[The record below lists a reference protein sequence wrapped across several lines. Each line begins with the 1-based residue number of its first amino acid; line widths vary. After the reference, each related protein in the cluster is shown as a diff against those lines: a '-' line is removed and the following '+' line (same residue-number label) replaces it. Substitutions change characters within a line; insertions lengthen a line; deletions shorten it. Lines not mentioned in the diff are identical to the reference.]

1 MADEAVPFDD
11 RGFAYGDGLFETVLV
26 RDGHPL
32 LWDAHLRRLARGAE
46 RLEIPL
52 PDTQTLASLPG
63 QARAGL
69 FVLKLLVTRGSGGRG
84 YASPESPTPRL
95 RWRCMPFTP
104 QSAYWRDG
112 VRVRLCRLRVGHQPL
127 LAGIKHLNR
136 LENVMARREWCDPEV
151 AEGVL
156 CDQYDQLVE
165 ATSMNLVWRRHG
177 ILETPDLSAC
187 GVEGT
192 LLAALR
198 ERLPIHTR
206 GAGVE
211 ALREADA
218 VWVLNSVQGV
228 WPLRQL
234 DDADGTCLK
243 RWEVHTAHRHLQQH
257 AHRLLG
263 YPHDAF
269 DEA

>member
-1 MADEAVPFDD
+1 MADEPLPFDD
-11 RGFAYGDGLFETVLV
+11 RGLAYGDGLFETVLV

-32 LWDAHLRRLARGAE
+32 LWDAHLQRLARGAQ

-63 QARAGL
+63 QVGAGL

-84 YASPESPTPRL
+84 YASPASPTPRL

-112 VRVRLCRLRVGHQPL
+112 VRVRLCRLRLGHQPL

-136 LENVMARREWCDPEV
+136 LENVMARREWCDADV

-156 CDQYDQLVE
+156 CDQYDRLVE
-165 ATSMNLVWRRHG
+165 TTSMNLVWQRHG
-177 ILETPDLSAC
+177 ALETPDLTAC
-187 GVEGT
+187 GVAGT

-198 ERLPIHTR
+198 QRLPIRTR
-206 GAGVE
+206 EVGVE
-211 ALREADA
+211 ALMEADA
-218 VWVLNSVQGV
+218 AWVVNSVQGV

-234 DDADGTCLK
+234 DDAEGACLR
-243 RWEVHTAHRHLQQH
+243 RWTMQDAQRYLQRH
-257 AHRLLG
+257 AHPVLG
-263 YPHDAF
+263 YPHDVF

>member
-11 RGFAYGDGLFETVLV
+11 RGVAYGDGVFETVLV
-26 RDGHPL
+26 RDGQPL
-32 LWDAHLRRLARGAE
+32 LWNAHLRRLARGAE

-52 PDTQTLASLPG
+52 PDAQTLASLPG
-63 QARAGL
+63 HAGDGL

-84 YASPESPTPRL
+84 YVSPESPVPRL
-95 RWRCMPFTP
+95 RWRYMPFTP
-104 QSAYWRDG
+104 QSAHWCDG
-112 VRVRLCRLRVGHQPL
+112 VRVRLCRLRLGHQPL

-136 LENVMARREWCDPEV
+136 LENVMARREWCDPDV

-156 CDQYDQLVE
+156 CDQHDRLVE

-177 ILETPDLSAC
+177 ILETPDLTAC

-206 GAGVE
+206 ETGVE
-211 ALREADA
+211 TLMETDA
-218 VWVLNSVQGV
+218 AWVVNSVQGV

-234 DDADGTCLK
+234 DDTDGTCLK
-243 RWEVHTAHRHLQQH
+243 RWAINTTHRHLQQH
-257 AHRLLG
+257 AHPLLG

>member
-26 RDGHPL
+26 RDGQPL
-32 LWDAHLRRLARGAE
+32 LWGAHLRRLARGAE

-52 PDTQTLASLPG
+52 PDAQTLASLPG
-63 QARAGL
+63 QAGAGL
-69 FVLKLLVTRGSGGRG
+69 YVLKLLVTRGSGGRG
-84 YASPESPTPRL
+84 YASPESPAPRL

-104 QSAYWRDG
+104 QSTHWRDG
-112 VRVRLCRLRVGHQPL
+112 VRVRLCRLRLGQQPL

-136 LENVMARREWCDPEV
+136 LENVMARREWCDADI

-156 CDQYDQLVE
+156 CDQHDRLVE
-165 ATSMNLVWRRHG
+165 ATSMNLVWQRHG
-177 ILETPDLSAC
+177 TLETPDLTAC

-198 ERLPIHTR
+198 ERLPIATR
-206 GAGVE
+206 ATGIE
-211 ALREADA
+211 ALMEADA
-218 VWVLNSVQGV
+218 AWVINSVQGV

-234 DDADGTCLK
+234 DDADGNCLK
-243 RWEVHTAHRHLQQH
+243 RWAVDTVHRHLQHH
-257 AHRLLG
+257 AHPLLG

>member
-11 RGFAYGDGLFETVLV
+11 RGLAYGDGLFETVLV

-52 PDTQTLASLPG
+52 PDMHTLASLPG
-63 QARAGL
+63 QAGTGL

-84 YASPESPTPRL
+84 YKSPEPPVPRV

-112 VRVRLCRLRVGHQPL
+112 VRVRLCRLRLGHQPL

-136 LENVMARREWCDPEV
+136 LENVMARREWCDADV

-156 CDQYDQLVE
+156 CDQYGHLVE
-165 ATSMNLVWRRHG
+165 ATSMNLVWQRHG
-177 ILETPDLSAC
+177 ALETPDLTAC

-192 LLAALR
+192 LLATLR
-198 ERLPIHTR
+198 RQLPIHTR
-206 GAGVE
+206 KVGSE
-211 ALREADA
+211 TLMEADA
-218 VWVLNSVQGV
+218 AWVVNSVQGV

-234 DDADGTCLK
+234 DDAAGACLR
-243 RWEVHTAHRHLQQH
+243 RWTMQAEQRYLQQH
-257 AHRLLG
+257 AHPLLG

-269 DEA
+269 GEA